1 MFRIVAPSC
10 CAASLLFLS
19 AGCDSAPQAVTASTV
34 PDDVPAIQV
43 PAATADWPGW
53 RGPQGNGVA
62 DANQSPPL
70 HWSKTENVLWKATI
84 PGKGHSSPTV
94 VNDQVF
100 LTTAD
105 AEAEVQTVLSFDRQ
119 TGEPRWRTDVHTGGL
134 DTGGHAKTSQASSP
148 SQATVEE
155 ACEVLACPPVSSPPV
170 WTSVRQRGLPVCRS
184 KLRTV

>member
-100 LTTAD
+100 LTTARENEPHVD
-105 AEAEVQTVLSFDRQ
+105 LVRAASADRLELAILNRPQ
-119 TGEPRWRTDVHTGGL
+119 QFHLQPR
-134 DTGGHAKTSQASSP
+134 
-148 SQATVEE
+148 
-155 ACEVLACPPVSSPPV
+155 
-170 WTSVRQRGLPVCRS
+170 
-184 KLRTV
+184 